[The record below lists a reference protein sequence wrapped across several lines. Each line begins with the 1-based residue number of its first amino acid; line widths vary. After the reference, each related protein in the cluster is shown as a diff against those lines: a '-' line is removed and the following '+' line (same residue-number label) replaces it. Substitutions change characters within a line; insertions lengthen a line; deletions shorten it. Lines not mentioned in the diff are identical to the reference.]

1 MGHGAALYLRPP
13 VVIPALSWDGMR
25 HMPAD
30 HAPHVHAGHPHD
42 HAHGHVSAA
51 SAHALRLAF
60 FVNLAFTIVEVIGG
74 WWTGSIAVLTDAMH
88 DAGDCLVLGTAWYL
102 QRIAMKDRDTQYSY
116 GYGRY
121 SMLGGWL
128 TSVVLI
134 VGAIAMLVVSVPKLW
149 EHSSPN
155 SLGMIGI
162 AVFGLAMNGFA
173 AWKLHGGATLN
184 ERGAYLHLL
193 EDVLGWAAVLIGGIV
208 IHFFGWVIVDPILS
222 IAISVYI
229 LFNAVGTLRK
239 GTGILMQE
247 IPPGIDQE
255 AVHAKLMA
263 IPHVADLHDQHTW
276 TLDGSYIVHT
286 VHVVVADVDLKSA
299 LEVKAKARDA
309 LMDMGI
315 HHATIELEWADEQCG
330 LQHH

>member
-1 MGHGAALYLRPP
+1 MAH
-13 VVIPALSWDGMR
+13 D
-25 HMPAD
+25 
-30 HAPHVHAGHPHD
+30 HVHDHDPVGHSYHHTHPNHP
-42 HAHGHVSAA
+42 HGHVSAA
-51 SAHALRLAF
+51 SAVALRTAF
-60 FVNLAFTIVEVIGG
+60 FINLAFTLIEVVGG

-102 QRIAMKDRDTQYSY
+102 QRVAMKGRDAHYSY

-134 VGAIAMLVVSVPKLW
+134 VGAILMLFFSVPELLAPKAP
-149 EHSSPN
+149 H

-173 AWKLHGGATLN
+173 AWKLHSGHTLN

-193 EDVLGWAAVLIGGIV
+193 EDVLGWAAVLVGGIV
-208 IHFFGWVIVDPILS
+208 IHFTGWAVVDPILS

-229 LFNAVGTLRK
+229 LINAVGTLRK

-247 IPPGIDQE
+247 IPPGIDQK
-255 AVHAKLMA
+255 AVRERLLS

-276 TLDGSYIVHT
+276 TLDGSFMVHT
-286 VHVVVADVDLKSA
+286 VHIVVADIGHAEALVIKSRAREELKS
-299 LEVKAKARDA
+299 L
-309 LMDMGI
+309 GI
-315 HHATIELEWADEQCG
+315 HHATIELEWADEDCG
-330 LQHH
+330 LTHH